1 MADRVLITGGAG
13 FIGRHLAKALLDKGD
28 HVRVLDAFIGQVH
41 ADRSALDD
49 LGPDVE
55 VQEGDVRDG
64 DAVARRSRA
73 STRSCISRPRSAS
86 DRACMRSTA
95 TFRSTTSEPRC
106 CSRS

>member
-13 FIGRHLAKALLDKGD
+13 FIGRHLAKALIDKGD

-49 LGPDVE
+49 LGPHVE

-64 DAVARRSRA
+64 DAVARALQGVDEFVDDLSMVELIFPPA
-73 STRSCISRPRSAS
+73 
-86 DRACMRSTA
+86 
-95 TFRSTTSEPRC
+95 
-106 CSRS
+106 